1 MVRQVLALAP
11 ILAGIF
17 AVPQF
22 LPQLRIALTEQD
34 ISGVSWTWAALT
46 SVNNAAWCA
55 YFVLSHYWTA
65 LIPGAAV
72 AIVAGALAAQL
83 AKRGKS
89 TGPYTTLII
98 AWSGLLA
105 IVEIGFGR
113 ATLGAVLTGAFVLQ
127 VAPSLWSAYR
137 TRNPA
142 GISRGTWL
150 LILAELTCWCLYGI
164 RNSDPRLTTLGSL
177 GMIASTL
184 MLMRGGGTALEPAD
198 AVTSLPSRG

>member
-1 MVRQVLALAP
+1 MVRQLLALAP
-11 ILAGIF
+11 VLAGIF

-22 LPQLRIALTEQD
+22 LPQLRIALTDQD

-72 AIVAGALAAQL
+72 TIVAGALAAQL

-89 TGPYTTLII
+89 TGPNTILIA
-98 AWSGLLA
+98 AWSALLV
-105 IVEIGFGR
+105 IVDIGFGR
-113 ATLGAVLTGAFVLQ
+113 APLGALLTGAFALQ

-164 RNSDPRLTTLGSL
+164 RTSDPRLTTLGSL
-177 GMIASTL
+177 GVIASTL
-184 MLMRGGGTALEPAD
+184 MLMRAGGTALERA
-198 AVTSLPSRG
+198 